1 MATPNARDNPLE
13 VNSQSVDFSAQVH
26 IESTPPSMGSS
37 QPGATT
43 TNWLNFGFL
52 SIGAVAAVGL
62 LLVLFSA
69 YALKPAN
76 VNIIIVGSI
85 ILLISVVAWIVAA
98 LIMVSYLFRQLMV
111 SRRGKRLRARPTQRQ
126 R

>member
-13 VNSQSVDFSAQVH
+13 LNTQSVDFSAQVRV
-26 IESTPPSMGSS
+26 ESTPPSTGSP

-52 SIGAVAAVGL
+52 SIGAVAAIGL
-62 LLVLFSA
+62 LLVLFGA
-69 YALKPAN
+69 YAVKPAN
-76 VNIIIVGSI
+76 TNIIIVGSI
-85 ILLISVVAWIVAA
+85 VLLISVVAWIVAA
-98 LIMVSYLFRQLMV
+98 LVMLSYLFRQLVV
-111 SRRGKRLRARPTQRQ
+111 SRRGKRSRARPTQRQ